1 MIAEGR
7 VAGAL
12 RLPRLRRRAPR
23 APARRGS
30 LPRPAL
36 VVILLV
42 IVALLFGG
50 WLWLRDS
57 SLVAI
62 NRVAVT
68 GVSGPDAGRIR
79 GALIR
84 AARNMTTLDVR
95 EDELRTAVAPY
106 PVVKD
111 LRISTRFP
119 HAIQIRVIEHVPV
132 AVVTAAG
139 RSLAVASDGTLLHDM
154 AAPASLPVIQMP
166 SAPAGTKLVDQAA
179 MSAVALL
186 SAAPYPLLARISQ
199 ASTDGQHGLVA
210 QLRNGPSI
218 YFGDSGRL
226 AAKWTAA
233 QAVLADAGSAGAAYI
248 DVADPGRPA
257 AGGGGGSGTAA
268 TGAGGTAGTGAAS
281 TSTTPT
287 AAGG

>member
-1 MIAEGR
+1 
-7 VAGAL
+7 
-12 RLPRLRRRAPR
+12 
-23 APARRGS
+23 
-30 LPRPAL
+30 
-36 VVILLV
+36 VILLV
-42 IVALLFGG
+42 IAALLFGG

-79 GALIR
+79 SALIR

-95 EDELRTAVAPY
+95 EGELRTAVAPY

-132 AVVTAAG
+132 AVVAAAG

-154 AAPASLPVIQMP
+154 PAPASLPVIQLP
-166 SAPAGTKLVDQAA
+166 TAPAGAKLVDPGA

-199 ASTDGQHGLVA
+199 VSTDGQHGLVA

-233 QAVLADAGSAGAAYI
+233 EAVLADAGSAGAAYI
-248 DVADPGRPA
+248 DVTDPGRPA
-257 AGGGGGSGTAA
+257 AGGSGVGGTAGPGGSGAAA
-268 TGAGGTAGTGAAS
+268 TAGSGAGGTAGTGAAP

-287 AAGG
+287 TVGG

>member
-1 MIAEGR
+1 
-7 VAGAL
+7 
-12 RLPRLRRRAPR
+12 
-23 APARRGS
+23 
-30 LPRPAL
+30 
-36 VVILLV
+36 
-42 IVALLFGG
+42 
-50 WLWLRDS
+50 
-57 SLVAI
+57 
-62 NRVAVT
+62 
-68 GVSGPDAGRIR
+68 
-79 GALIR
+79 
-84 AARNMTTLDVR
+84 
-95 EDELRTAVAPY
+95 
-106 PVVKD
+106 
-111 LRISTRFP
+111 
-119 HAIQIRVIEHVPV
+119 
-132 AVVTAAG
+132 
-139 RSLAVASDGTLLHDM
+139 
-154 AAPASLPVIQMP
+154 
-166 SAPAGTKLVDQAA
+166 